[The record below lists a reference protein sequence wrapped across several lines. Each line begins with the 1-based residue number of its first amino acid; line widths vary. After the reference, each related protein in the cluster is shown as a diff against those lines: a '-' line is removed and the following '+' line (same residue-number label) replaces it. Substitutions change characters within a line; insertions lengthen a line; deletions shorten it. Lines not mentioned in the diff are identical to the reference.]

1 MKVASCLLDML
12 TRPESKMSSSP
23 LNTAFQLAFETSLP
37 VFEYLQQ
44 HPLDMEQWS
53 GSVRVCYFSMY
64 A

>member
-1 MKVASCLLDML
+1 
-12 TRPESKMSSSP
+12 
-23 LNTAFQLAFETSLP
+23 LP